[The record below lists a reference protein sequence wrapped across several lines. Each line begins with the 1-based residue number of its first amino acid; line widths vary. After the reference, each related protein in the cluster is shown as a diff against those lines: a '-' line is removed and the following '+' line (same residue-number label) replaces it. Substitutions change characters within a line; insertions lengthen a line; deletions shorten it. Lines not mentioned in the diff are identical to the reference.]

1 MKKFYI
7 LLLFLSIFLI
17 SDCKTA
23 SPQILVTFFNVE
35 SADSILIKTP
45 DTTILIDGGD
55 EDTKKSLVYSL
66 KRRGVNSIDH
76 LILTHPHKD
85 HFGGLDAI
93 VTNFKI
99 HNFYTSKINSK
110 DEDFLSLLELIKN
123 KTNKTFLL
131 NSPTNLNF
139 SQYAK
144 IKVLS
149 PKSDTT
155 TNDNNLSIVMK
166 LTFGKYAFLFMG
178 DAEKEIENQL
188 LLENINCNFLKVGHH
203 GSNTSSSEEFLKKA
217 SPDFSIISVG
227 KYNNYGHP
235 SKDTLSNLNKY
246 TKKNVLRTD
255 TNGTIDISINNNKCV
270 INTEK

>member
-7 LLLFLSIFLI
+7 LLSFLLIFLI
-17 SDCKTA
+17 GDSKTLE
-23 SPQILVTFFNVE
+23 PQLLVTFFNVE

-66 KRRGVNSIDH
+66 KKRGVNSIDH

-99 HNFYTSKINSK
+99 HNFYTSTIDSE
-110 DEDFLSLLELIKN
+110 DEEFLSLLELIKN
-123 KTNKTFLL
+123 KTNKTFLV
-131 NSPTNLNF
+131 NSPTTLDF
-139 SQYAK
+139 SNYAN
-144 IKVLS
+144 IEVLS
-149 PKSDTT
+149 PKNDNYS
-155 TNDNNLSIVMK
+155 NDNNFSIVIK
-166 LTFGKYAFLFMG
+166 ISFEKYTFLFMG

-188 LLENINCNFLKVGHH
+188 ICENINCNFLKVGHH
-203 GSNTSSSEEFLKKA
+203 GSNTSSSEEFIKRI

-235 SKDTLSNLNKY
+235 SKSTLTTLDKY
-246 TKKNVLRTD
+246 TKKNIFRTD
-255 TNGTIDISINNNKCV
+255 IDGTIDVIIKNKKCI
-270 INTEK
+270 INTEN